1 MTDKS
6 LPPEVKPGCYIN
18 AFLLK
23 LFPFICHCWI
33 IIYYKKEHEQGYS
46 LLYLRT
52 FYFQR
57 KSVQLKNNLGKN
69 NI

>member
-1 MTDKS
+1 
-6 LPPEVKPGCYIN
+6 
-18 AFLLK
+18 
-23 LFPFICHCWI
+23 
-33 IIYYKKEHEQGYS
+33 